1 MKLLD
6 LMLEEQ
12 KRLKLMGWKP
22 KFKGD
27 TGINVAKIMID
38 NDVELRNEWDRSFVD
53 AFKQLNN
60 KK

>member
-1 MKLLD
+1 MKLLE

-12 KRLKLMGWKP
+12 KRLKLMGFKP

-38 NDVELRNEWDRSFVD
+38 NKVELRNEWDRSFVD
-53 AFKQLNN
+53 TFKQLN
-60 KK
+60 K